1 MSKWS
6 LFEVY
11 GVELEYMI
19 VNKDTMDVFPLCDE
33 VLRKVAGE
41 FVSELDF
48 GTVSW
53 CNELVNH
60 VIELKTT
67 DPTRHLLPLKSDF
80 SVQIKKINEL
90 LAGMNACLLPGA
102 MHPWMNPYK
111 ETKLWSHEY
120 NPIYEAYNR
129 IFDCRG
135 HGWANLQSTHINLP
149 FTGDLEF
156 GKLHAAIRFLMPI
169 MPALTASSPVADAK
183 FTGLLDYRLQTY
195 KNNAK
200 RIPIITGKVIPEPVF
215 TKQAYETEIFQE
227 MYKAIASHDPEGILQ
242 DEWLNS
248 RGAIARFDRGSIE
261 IRILDIQE
269 CPAADISIV
278 MLICDTLQRLTA
290 GFYGSMPDLMKWDTD
305 KLNAIFMDVCRLGEE
320 AIITDQE
327 YLNHFGINLPSV
339 RAGDIWDLIYENS
352 GLELEEIEHIL
363 DSGTLATRII
373 HALDG
378 DYSKTNLKQ
387 IWSRLA
393 DCLQNNVMFN
403 G

>member
-19 VNKDTMDVFPLCDE
+19 VNKDTLDVFPLCDE

-48 GTVSW
+48 GTISW

-67 DPTRHLLPLKSDF
+67 DPASHLLPLKNDF

-111 ETKLWSHEY
+111 ETMLWSHEY

-149 FTGDLEF
+149 FSGDLEF

-215 TKQAYETEIFQE
+215 TKQDYESEIFQE
-227 MYKAIASHDPEGILQ
+227 MYKAIAPFDPEGTLQ

-269 CPAADISIV
+269 CPSADISIV

-290 GFYGSMPDLMKWDTD
+290 GFYGSMPELMKWDTD
-305 KLNAIFMDVCRLGEE
+305 KLNAIFMDVYRLGEE

-327 YLNHFGINLPSV
+327 YLNHFGINLQSV

-393 DCLQNNVMFN
+393 DCLANNTMFN